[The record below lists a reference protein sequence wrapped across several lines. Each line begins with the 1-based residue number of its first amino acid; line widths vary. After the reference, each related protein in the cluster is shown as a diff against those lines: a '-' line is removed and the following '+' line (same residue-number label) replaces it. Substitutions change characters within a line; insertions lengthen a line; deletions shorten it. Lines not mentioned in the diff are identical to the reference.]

1 MVSVKLS
8 KPETYVFADDGSVPN
23 NPRLPLL
30 IYRGA
35 IDLIG
40 THNPEEDIE
49 KVVRANRWGGTWR
62 NGIYPYLQY
71 HSMIHEGMGIA
82 RGRVKVRFGGQ
93 NGKEIDLTPGD
104 VVVVP
109 AGTGHQGVSST
120 SNLMVIGSYANG
132 GRYDLCRGS
141 RNEYTKALETISQV
155 PLPDRDP
162 VFGKQGPLLQ
172 LWQS

>member
-1 MVSVKLS
+1 MPSVKLT
-8 KPETYVFADDGSVPN
+8 KPESHLFADDGSVPN

-40 THNPEEDIE
+40 ARNPIEDIE
-49 KVVRANRWGGTWR
+49 KVFRANGWGGTWR

-71 HSMIHEGMGIA
+71 HSIIHECMGIA
-82 RGRVKVRFGGQ
+82 RGRAKVQFGGQ
-93 NGKEIDLTPGD
+93 TGKEIELAPGD

-109 AGTGHQGVSST
+109 AGTGHQGVSS
-120 SNLMVIGSYANG
+120 SADLMVIGGYANG

-141 RNEYTKALETISQV
+141 RNEYAKALETIPRV
-155 PLPDRDP
+155 PLPDKDP
-162 VFGKQGPLLQ
+162 VFGKEGPLLR